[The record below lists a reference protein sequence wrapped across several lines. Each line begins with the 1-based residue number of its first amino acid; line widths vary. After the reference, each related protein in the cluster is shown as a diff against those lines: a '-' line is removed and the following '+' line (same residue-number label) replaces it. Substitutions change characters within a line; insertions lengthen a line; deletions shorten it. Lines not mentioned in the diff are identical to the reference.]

1 MRLSGHLPAHHPI
14 AGSNALHHA
23 SFISAVVP
31 SPLDLSS
38 MSEVHF
44 IGGTVTPGDRLEDH
58 SLYFNREISW
68 LAFNRRVLEE
78 ALDPS
83 WPLLERLK
91 FLSIFHSNLDEFFMI
106 RVSGL
111 HEQLEA
117 AVTERSAD
125 GLSAPEQLRLIRE
138 IVERDGELAMHT
150 LREDLQPKLAEAGVR
165 VLKWKEIEPERR
177 KELAAY
183 FESVV
188 YPVLT
193 PLAFDPAHP
202 FPFVSNL
209 SLSLAVELREKK
221 EKRAA
226 FARVKVPAS
235 LSRFVPVP
243 GASGTALE
251 FILLEELVE
260 AHLDRLFPGMEIL
273 GASAFRVTR
282 DADIEIRE
290 DEAGDLLNSVE
301 ENVRRRRFGAAIR
314 LEVEERCPETV
325 RELLRTQLEL
335 EPGDV
340 YAVGGPLGAADF
352 LAVLKLDLPD
362 LKDTPYLPA
371 SRTIFDRPANLF
383 EIIRKGDVLL
393 HQPYD
398 SFTPVLRFLEQA
410 AADKD
415 VLAIKMTLY
424 RAGAD
429 SPIVAALARAAENGK
444 QVAVLVELK
453 ARFDEENNI
462 QWARSLERAGVH
474 VAYGV
479 EGLKTH
485 AKIALVVRREGT
497 TMRRYVH
504 VGTGNYNVAT
514 ARVYTDIGLFT
525 ARADFGHDASELFNF
540 LTGFSKKTR
549 YRRLSVAP
557 FSLHD
562 KVVALIDRE
571 AEKARQGKPASIV
584 AKMNSLVDPTVIRA
598 LYRASQAGVPIQLS
612 VRGICCL
619 RPGVPGVSDQIRVSS
634 VVGRFLEHSRAF
646 AFGVGDEEEIYISS
660 ADWMPR
666 NFFARVEL
674 MVPVLDEKAREKIRQ
689 EVLEPLNTDNTR
701 ARDLQGDGTYLRRH
715 PSPGEAP
722 LDTQQNLLDK
732 LARRGLKA
740 VPAP

>member
-1 MRLSGHLPAHHPI
+1 
-14 AGSNALHHA
+14 
-23 SFISAVVP
+23 
-31 SPLDLSS
+31 

-44 IGGTVTPGDRLEDH
+44 IGGTAAPDDRLEDH
-58 SLYFNREISW
+58 ALYFNREISW

-78 ALDPS
+78 AQDTA

-91 FLSIFHSNLDEFFMI
+91 FLAIFHSNLDEFFMI

-117 AVTERSAD
+117 SVTERSAD

-138 IVERDGELAMHT
+138 IVEKDAGEAMRV
-150 LREDLQPKLAEAGVR
+150 LIEDLQPKLAEKGVR
-165 VLKWKEIEPERR
+165 VLRWKEVEPERR
-177 KELAAY
+177 KELTAY

-188 YPVLT
+188 FPVLT

-209 SLSLAVELREKK
+209 SLSLAVELCEKGHK
-221 EKRAA
+221 NPA

-243 GASGTALE
+243 TDDPKELR
-251 FILLEELVE
+251 FVLLEELIE
-260 AHLDRLFPGMEIL
+260 AHLERLFPGMEIL
-273 GASAFRVTR
+273 NASAFRVTR
-282 DADIEIRE
+282 DADFEIRE
-290 DEAGDLLNSVE
+290 DEAGDLLRNVV

-314 LEVEERCPETV
+314 LEVEARCPESV

-340 YAVGGPLGAADF
+340 YAIDGPLGSADF
-352 LAVLKLDLPD
+352 LSVLKLDLPA
-362 LKDTPYLPA
+362 LKDAPYLPG
-371 SRTIFDRPANLF
+371 SRSLFETRGEIFDA
-383 EIIRKGDVLL
+383 IRKGDILL
-393 HQPYD
+393 HHPYD
-398 SFTPVLRFLEQA
+398 TFMPVLRFLEA
-410 AADKD
+410 AADDKD

-424 RAGAD
+424 RTGAD
-429 SPIVAALARAAENGK
+429 SPIVATLARAAENGK

-504 VGTGNYNVAT
+504 IGTGNYNFST
-514 ARVYTDIGLFT
+514 AKVYTDAGLFT
-525 ARADFGHDASELFNF
+525 ARADFGHDATELFNF
-540 LTGFSKKTR
+540 LTGFSKKTK
-549 YRRLSVAP
+549 YRRLGVAP
-557 FSLHD
+557 FSLHE

-571 AEKARQGKPASIV
+571 AEKAREGKPAGIT
-584 AKMNSLVDPTVIRA
+584 AKMNALVDPTVIRA
-598 LYRASQAGVPIQLS
+598 LYRASQAGVAVQLS
-612 VRGICCL
+612 IRGICCL
-619 RPGVPGVSDQIRVSS
+619 RPGVPGISENIHVSS
-634 VVGRFLEHSRAF
+634 VVGRFLEHSRVF
-646 AFGVGDEEEIYISS
+646 SFGVGEEEEIYISS

-666 NFFARVEL
+666 NFYRRVEL
-674 MVPVLDEKAREKIRQ
+674 MTPILDEKCREKLRQ
-689 EVLEPLNTDNTR
+689 EVLETIGTDNCR
-701 ARDLQGDGTYLRRH
+701 ARDLQSDGTYERRQ
-715 PSPGEAP
+715 PGSEEKS
-722 LDTQQNLLDK
+722 DTQQNLLDR

-740 VPAP
+740 VPAR

>member
-1 MRLSGHLPAHHPI
+1 
-14 AGSNALHHA
+14 
-23 SFISAVVP
+23 
-31 SPLDLSS
+31 
-38 MSEVHF
+38 MSEVQF
-44 IGGTVTPGDRLEDH
+44 IGGAPTPDDRLNDH

-83 WPLLERLK
+83 WPLLERVK

-117 AVTERSAD
+117 SVTERSAD
-125 GLSAPEQLRLIRE
+125 GLSAPEQLRMIRE
-138 IVERDGELAMHT
+138 IVQRDAGLAMQS

-165 VLKWKEIEPERR
+165 ILAWEEIDPERR
-177 KELAAY
+177 KELSAY

-188 YPVLT
+188 FPVLT

-209 SLSLAVELREKK
+209 SLSLAVELADKK
-221 EKRAA
+221 EKRPA

-235 LSRFVPVP
+235 LGRFVPVP
-243 GASGTALE
+243 GAPGKALE
-251 FILLEELVE
+251 FVLLEKLVE
-260 AHLDRLFPGMEIL
+260 ANLDRLFPGMQIL

-290 DEAGDLLNSVE
+290 DEAGDLLDSVA

-325 RELLRTQLEL
+325 RELLRGELEL
-335 EPGDV
+335 GPEDV
-340 YAVGGPLGAADF
+340 YAVDGPLGAAD
-352 LAVLKLDLPD
+352 LISVLKLDLPQ
-362 LKDTPYLPA
+362 LKDVPYLPSA
-371 SRTIFDRPANLF
+371 RTIFDPPGNLF
-383 EIIRKGDVLL
+383 DMIRKADVLL

-398 SFTPVLRFLEQA
+398 SFDPVLRFLEEA

-424 RAGAD
+424 RAGTD

-462 QWARSLERAGVH
+462 HWARSLERAGVH

-485 AKIALVVRREGT
+485 AKIALVVRREGNA
-497 TMRRYVH
+497 MRRYVH
-504 VGTGNYNVAT
+504 VGTGNYNRAT
-514 ARVYTDIGLFT
+514 ARIYTDLGLFT

-540 LTGFSKKTR
+540 LTGFSKKTK
-549 YRRLSVAP
+549 YRKLTVAP
-557 FSLHD
+557 SLLHD
-562 KVVALIDRE
+562 KVLALIGRE
-571 AEKARQGKPASIV
+571 AEKAREGKPASIV
-584 AKMNSLVDPTVIRA
+584 AKMNALVDPAVIRA
-598 LYRASQAGVPIQLS
+598 LYRASQAGVPIELAI
-612 VRGICCL
+612 RGICCL
-619 RPGVPGVSDQIRVSS
+619 RPGVPGVSEGIRVSS

-646 AFGVGDEEEIYISS
+646 SFGVGEEEEIYISS

-666 NFFARVEL
+666 NFYARVEL
-674 MVPVLDEKAREKIRQ
+674 MVPILDEKAKEKIRQ
-689 EVLEPLNTDNTR
+689 EVFEPFRADNSR
-701 ARDLQGDGTYLRRH
+701 ARDLDSDGDYVRRR
-715 PSPGEAP
+715 PAAGEAP
-722 LDTQQNLLDK
+722 RDAQQDLLDR
-732 LARRGLKA
+732 LSRRGLKA
-740 VPAP
+740 VPAL

>member
-1 MRLSGHLPAHHPI
+1 
-14 AGSNALHHA
+14 
-23 SFISAVVP
+23 
-31 SPLDLSS
+31 
-38 MSEVHF
+38 MSEVQF
-44 IGGTVTPGDRLEDH
+44 IGGAPTPEDRLNDN

-91 FLSIFHSNLDEFFMI
+91 FLAIFHSNLDEFFMI

-117 AVTERSAD
+117 SVTERSAD
-125 GLSAPEQLRLIRE
+125 GLSAPEQLRVIRE
-138 IVERDGELAMHT
+138 SVQRDAGLAMRT
-150 LREDLQPKLAEAGVR
+150 LKEDLQPKLADAGVR
-165 VLKWKEIEPERR
+165 ILAWEEVEPERR
-177 KELAAY
+177 KELASY

-188 YPVLT
+188 FPVLT

-209 SLSLAVELREKK
+209 SLSLAVELSEKK

-235 LSRFVPVP
+235 LGRFVPVP
-243 GASGTALE
+243 GAPGRTLE
-251 FILLEELVE
+251 FVLLEKLVE
-260 AHLDRLFPGMEIL
+260 ANLDRLFPGMEIL

-290 DEAGDLLNSVE
+290 DEAGDLLDSVA

-325 RELLRTQLEL
+325 RELLRGELEL
-335 EPGDV
+335 EAEDV
-340 YAVGGPLGAADF
+340 YAVDGPLGASD
-352 LAVLKLDLPD
+352 LISVLKLDLPQ
-362 LKDTPYLPA
+362 LKDVPYLPSA
-371 SRTIFDRPANLF
+371 RTIFDPPANLF
-383 EIIRKGDVLL
+383 ETIRKGDILL

-398 SFTPVLRFLEQA
+398 SFDPVLRFLEEA

-424 RAGAD
+424 RIGTD

-485 AKIALVVRREGT
+485 AKIALVVRREGN

-504 VGTGNYNVAT
+504 VGTGNYNRLT
-514 ARVYTDIGLFT
+514 ARIYTDLGLLT

-540 LTGFSKKTR
+540 LTGFSKKTK
-549 YRRLSVAP
+549 YRKLTVAP
-557 FSLHD
+557 SLLHD
-562 KVVALIDRE
+562 KVLALIDRE
-571 AEKARQGKPASIV
+571 AEKALQGKPAAIV
-584 AKMNSLVDPTVIRA
+584 GKMNALVDPAVIRA
-598 LYRASQAGVPIQLS
+598 LYRASQAGVPIELAI
-612 VRGICCL
+612 RGICCL
-619 RPGVPGVSDQIRVSS
+619 RPGVPGVSEGIRVSS

-646 AFGVGDEEEIYISS
+646 SFGVGDEEEIYISS

-674 MVPVLDEKAREKIRQ
+674 MVPILDEKAKEKIRQ
-689 EVLEPLNTDNTR
+689 EVFEPFRADNSR
-701 ARDLQGDGTYLRRH
+701 ARDLDSDGLYVRRRPTPGD
-715 PSPGEAP
+715 AP
-722 LDTQQNLLDK
+722 HDAQQDLLDR

-740 VPAP
+740 VPAL

>member
-1 MRLSGHLPAHHPI
+1 
-14 AGSNALHHA
+14 
-23 SFISAVVP
+23 
-31 SPLDLSS
+31 

-44 IGGTVTPGDRLEDH
+44 IGGATTPDDRLEDH

-68 LAFNRRVLEE
+68 LAFNRRVLDE
-78 ALDPS
+78 ALDPA

-91 FLSIFHSNLDEFFMI
+91 FLAIFHSNLDEFFMI

-117 AVTERSAD
+117 SVTERSAD

-138 IVERDGELAMHT
+138 IVERDAGAAMHA
-150 LREDLQPKLAEAGVR
+150 LREDLQPKLADAGVR

-183 FESVV
+183 FENVV
-188 YPVLT
+188 FPVLT

-221 EKRAA
+221 EKNAA

-243 GASGTALE
+243 GAAPKSLE
-251 FILLEELVE
+251 FLLLEELVE
-260 AHLDRLFPGMEIL
+260 AHLERLFPGMEIL

-290 DEAGDLLNSVE
+290 DEAGDLLRNVV

-314 LEVEERCPETV
+314 LEVESRCPEAV

-335 EPGDV
+335 EPDDV
-340 YAVGGPLGAADF
+340 YAVDGPLGAADF
-352 LAVLKLDLPD
+352 LSVLKLDLPD
-362 LKDTPYLPA
+362 LKDAPYLPG
-371 SRTIFDRPANLF
+371 SRSLF
-383 EIIRKGDVLL
+383 EPPADVFETIRKGDVLL
-393 HQPYD
+393 HHPYD
-398 SFTPVLRFLEQA
+398 SFNPVLWFLETA

-504 VGTGNYNVAT
+504 VGTGNYNAGT
-514 ARVYTDIGLFT
+514 ARVYTDVGLFT
-525 ARADFGHDASELFNF
+525 ARADFGHDATELFNF
-540 LTGFSKKTR
+540 LTGFSKKTK
-549 YRRLSVAP
+549 YRRLGVAP
-557 FSLHD
+557 FSLHE

-571 AEKARQGKPASIV
+571 AEKAREGKPAAIT
-584 AKMNSLVDPTVIRA
+584 AKMNALVDPTVIRA
-598 LYRASQAGVPIQLS
+598 LYRASQAGVPIQLAI
-612 VRGICCL
+612 RGSCCL
-619 RPGVPGVSDQIRVSS
+619 RPGVPGVSDGIHVSS

-646 AFGVGDEEEIYISS
+646 AFGVGEEQEIFISS

-666 NFFARVEL
+666 NFYRRVEL
-674 MVPVLDEKAREKIRQ
+674 MTPILDEKAKEKIRQ
-689 EVLEPLNTDNTR
+689 ELLDPIGADNSR
-701 ARDLQGDGTYLRRH
+701 ARDLQSDGSYLRRQ
-715 PSPGEAP
+715 PASGEAP
-722 LDTQQNLLDK
+722 SDTQRDLLDR

-740 VPAP
+740 VPAL

>member
-1 MRLSGHLPAHHPI
+1 
-14 AGSNALHHA
+14 
-23 SFISAVVP
+23 
-31 SPLDLSS
+31 
-38 MSEVHF
+38 MSEVQF
-44 IGGTVTPGDRLEDH
+44 IGSAGTPEDRLKDH

-78 ALDPS
+78 ALDPA
-83 WPLLERLK
+83 WPLLERVK
-91 FLSIFHSNLDEFFMI
+91 FLAIFHSNLDEFFMI

-117 AVTERSAD
+117 SVTERSAD
-125 GLSAPEQLRLIRE
+125 GLSAPEQLRTIRE
-138 IVERDGELAMHT
+138 IVRRDAELAIRT

-165 VLKWKEIEPERR
+165 ILGWNEVEPERR
-177 KELAAY
+177 KELTAY
-183 FESVV
+183 FENVV
-188 YPVLT
+188 FPVLT

-209 SLSLAVELREKK
+209 SLSLAVELADKK

-235 LSRFVPVP
+235 LGRFVPVP
-243 GASGTALE
+243 SATANSHE
-251 FILLEELVE
+251 FVLLEDLVE
-260 AHLDRLFPGMEIL
+260 ANLDRLFPGMQIL
-273 GASAFRVTR
+273 GASSFRVTR

-290 DEAGDLLNSVE
+290 DEAGDLLDSVA

-314 LEVEERCPETV
+314 LEVERRCPENV
-325 RELLRTQLEL
+325 RELLRAELEL
-335 EPGDV
+335 EPDDV
-340 YAVGGPLGAADF
+340 YESDGPLGASD
-352 LAVLKLDLPD
+352 LLSVLKLDLPQ
-362 LKDTPYLPA
+362 LKDSPFLPS
-371 SRTIFDRPANLF
+371 SRGLFDPPADAF
-383 EIIRKGDVLL
+383 DAIRKGDILL

-398 SFTPVLRFLEQA
+398 SFDPVLRFLERA
-410 AADKD
+410 AVDKD

-424 RAGAD
+424 RAGTD

-485 AKIALVVRREGT
+485 AKIALVVRREGN

-504 VGTGNYNVAT
+504 VGTGNYNRAT
-514 ARVYTDIGLFT
+514 ARVYTDLGLFT

-540 LTGFSKKTR
+540 LTGFSRKTK
-549 YRRLSVAP
+549 YRKLTVAP
-557 FSLHD
+557 TALHD
-562 KVVALIDRE
+562 KVLALIDAE
-571 AEKARQGKPASIV
+571 AEKARLGKPAAIV
-584 AKMNSLVDPTVIRA
+584 AKMNALVDATVIRA
-598 LYRASQAGVPIQLS
+598 LYRASQAGVSIDLA

-619 RPGVPGVSDQIRVSS
+619 RPGVPGVSDNIRVAS

-646 AFGVGDEEEIYISS
+646 CFGVGDDEEIYISS

-689 EVLEPLNTDNTR
+689 EVLAPFRSDNSR
-701 ARDLQGDGTYLRRH
+701 ARDLQSDGTYVRRR
-715 PSPGEAP
+715 PAPGDAP
-722 LDTQQNLLDK
+722 RDAQQDLLDR

-740 VPAP
+740 VPAL